1 MTKKNMENKNTIN
14 AAIPFAEMRALY
26 DKEPNPEYLYRGI
39 QEKSV
44 GLIFGPS
51 KSGKT
56 IFCENLLMSI
66 ACGLPN
72 YLGGD
77 LVPEPKKVLMIGLE
91 EFWIGKSGRNLKQYN
106 SLNEDE
112 KKLVDENYFVQNIS
126 FTPSVT
132 TSSQWESLK
141 ELIISSN
148 AEVVVV
154 DSITRL
160 NHGQLEDSST
170 AEKIMQRLRAIA
182 TEAQVTLICIHHT
195 PKMLG
200 RSITMD
206 SIKGSSTFAQ
216 ESDFAIGVNTTQKG
230 NRYFK
235 EVFYR
240 YAPFTDE
247 DVWEFTIEGDC
258 WLNFEMKTEEQE
270 ILNRSDRRKTDRL
283 DKVVAFFEENKD
295 YSYPKSELTEI
306 FLNDYGISKRS
317 TGGYLSTLTS
327 KGIISNPKHGF
338 YTYLSDIDEKK
349 VAAYE

>member
-1 MTKKNMENKNTIN
+1 MEKEKTIN
-14 AAIPFAEMRALY
+14 VAIPFAEMRALY
-26 DKEPNPEYLYRGI
+26 RKEPKPEYLYRGI

-56 IFCENLLMSI
+56 IFCENLLMSMS
-66 ACGLPN
+66 CGLPN
-72 YLGGD
+72 YLDGD
-77 LVPEPKKVLMIGLE
+77 LAAEQKKTLMIGLE
-91 EFWIGKSGRNLKQYN
+91 EFWIGKSSRNLKQYN
-106 SLNEDE
+106 SLSDE
-112 KKLVDENYFVQNIS
+112 EQKLVDKNYLVQNIS

-132 TSSQWESLK
+132 TSSQWNDLR
-141 ELIISSN
+141 ELIITSK

-154 DSITRL
+154 YSITRL

-182 TEAQVTLICIHHT
+182 TEAQVTIICIHHT

-230 NRYFK
+230 NRYIK

-240 YAPFTDE
+240 YAPYTDE
-247 DVWEFTIEGDC
+247 DVWEFTIEEDC
-258 WLNFEMKTEEQE
+258 WLNFETKTEEQE

-283 DKVVAFFEENKD
+283 DKVIGFFEENKNHT
-295 YSYPKSELTEI
+295 YPKSKLIEI
-306 FLNDYGISKRS
+306 FSTDYGISKRS
-317 TGGYLSTLTS
+317 IGGYLSTLTS
-327 KGIISNPKHGF
+327 KGVISNPKHGF
-338 YTYLSDIDEKK
+338 YTYVSAIDEKK
-349 VAAYE
+349 L

>member
-1 MTKKNMENKNTIN
+1 MEEEKTIN
-14 AAIPFAEMRALY
+14 TAISFAEMRALY
-26 DKEPNPEYLYRGI
+26 ENEPKPEYLYRGI
-39 QEKSV
+39 QEKNV
-44 GLIFGPS
+44 GVIFGPS

-56 IFCENLLMSI
+56 IFCENLLMSMS
-66 ACGLPN
+66 CGMPN
-72 YLGGD
+72 YLDGD
-77 LVPEPKKVLMIGLE
+77 LNAKPRKTLMIGLE
-91 EFWIGKSGRNLKQYN
+91 EFWIGKSGRNVDQYN
-106 SLNEDE
+106 SLDDDQ
-112 KKLVDENYFVQNIS
+112 KKLVDENFLVQNIH

-132 TSSQWESLK
+132 TLNQWKSLR
-141 ELIISSN
+141 ELVITSK

-182 TEAQVTLICIHHT
+182 TEAKVTLLCIHHT

-200 RSITMD
+200 KPLTRD

-216 ESDFAIGVNTTQKG
+216 ESDFAIGVNTTTKG
-230 NRYFK
+230 NRYIK

-240 YAPFTDE
+240 YAPYNDE
-247 DVWEFTIEGDC
+247 DVWEFTIEDDC
-258 WLNFEMKTEEQE
+258 WLNFELKTEENE

-283 DKVVAFFEENKD
+283 DKVVGFFEENQD
-295 YSYPKSELTEI
+295 HTYPKSKLTEI

-327 KGIISNPKHGF
+327 KGVISNPKHGF
-338 YTYLSDIDEKK
+338 YTYVSASDEKN
-349 VAAYE
+349 VGTYE